1 MAPGSEVTMRNL
13 LLIAVLALLS
23 WGVRAAVTTRYV
35 TDEFQI
41 TVRSGESTSHRI
53 LRMLSSGTPVQVLS
67 TNADTGYSQIR
78 TADGKTGYVL
88 THQLMDTPSARDRVA
103 ALEKNL
109 QDLQAEPGQLGA
121 KLASLQQQH
130 RQLTEA
136 YQKLQGVKNDLEQEL
151 ETIKR
156 TSANAVRIANE
167 RNELRQNVADLTRE
181 LEGVKQQNRDL
192 NNDSSQRWFLIG
204 GGVLVL
210 GIFLGLILPHLRFQ
224 RRKNSWGSL

>member
-1 MAPGSEVTMRNL
+1 MRNL

-88 THQLMDTPSARDRVA
+88 THQLMDSPSARDRVA

-130 RQLTEA
+130 GQLTEA

>member
-1 MAPGSEVTMRNL
+1 MRNL